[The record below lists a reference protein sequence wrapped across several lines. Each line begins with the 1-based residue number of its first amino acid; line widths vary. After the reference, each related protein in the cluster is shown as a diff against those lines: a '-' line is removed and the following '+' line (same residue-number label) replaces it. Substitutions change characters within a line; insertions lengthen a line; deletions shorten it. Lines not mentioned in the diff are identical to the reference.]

1 MIETAGPPGKGG
13 VMLERKIVPPL
24 VDLRGVH
31 AGYGAIEVLHG
42 VDLAVPAGSVT
53 ALLGPNG
60 AGKTTTL
67 RTLAG
72 LHPATAG
79 DIFLAGRRVN
89 GASADDLTRA
99 GLCLIPEGRGV
110 FPNLTVRE
118 NLRVATHTGRTL
130 AEIESDVY
138 ERFPR
143 LAGRR
148 NQLAG
153 TLSGGEQQMLALA
166 RGVACRPGVLLLD
179 ELSMGLAP
187 TIVSSLYEEVARIAA
202 EGVAILLV
210 EQFARVALQVAD
222 WGTVLLGGRV
232 VASGTPAELE
242 GSLTELYM
250 GGGS

>member
-1 MIETAGPPGKGG
+1 MAGTAT
-13 VMLERKIVPPL
+13 VAPPL
-24 VDLRGVH
+24 VEARGLR
-31 AGYGAIEVLHG
+31 AGYGGIEVLHG
-42 VDLAVPAGSVT
+42 VDLTVAAGSVT

-67 RTLAG
+67 KVLAG

-79 DIFLAGRRVN
+79 DLLLAGRRIN
-89 GASADDLTRA
+89 GARADDLARA
-99 GLCLIPEGRGV
+99 GLCLVPEGRGV

-118 NLRVATHTGRTL
+118 NLRVATHSGRSL
-130 AEIESDVY
+130 HDVEALTY

-143 LAGRR
+143 LGERR
-148 NQLAG
+148 GQLAG
-153 TLSGGEQQMLALA
+153 TMSGGEQQMLALA
-166 RGVACRPGVLLLD
+166 RGVASGPGVLLLD

-187 TIVSSLYEEVARIAA
+187 LIVSQLFEEVVRIAA

-210 EQFARVALQVAD
+210 EQFARLALEVAD
-222 WGTVLLGGRV
+222 RVVVLGGGRV

-242 GSLTELYM
+242 GSMAELYL